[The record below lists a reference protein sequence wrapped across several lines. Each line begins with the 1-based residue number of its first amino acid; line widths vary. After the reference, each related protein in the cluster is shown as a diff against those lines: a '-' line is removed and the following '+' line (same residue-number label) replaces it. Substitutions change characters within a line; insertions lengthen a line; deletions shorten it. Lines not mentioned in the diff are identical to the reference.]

1 MKLSAL
7 GTREVLSIL
16 EDVRSLKELRV
27 TRSYHDRGG
36 CLVRDIRALSELASA
51 TSHSHGRVMENSAD
65 LILDRLGAIAI
76 RQLDKSIDITQRIA
90 PINMVQTVRQ
100 AQQVTI
106 IRRRDCTSPQYG
118 GTNGH
123 QSPLNASGASG
134 TRERIRPA
142 EDPILDCPAIHSGGR
157 TPLAKRPRTL
167 RSPVTRST
175 QSVLQDL
182 GSSTPHARFSEC
194 NPSQQTHRPGLQDVD
209 FTEPRGQEEKMR

>member
-51 TSHSHGRVMENSAD
+51 TSYSHGRVMENSAD
-65 LILDRLGAIAI
+65 LIPDRLGAIAT

-90 PINMVQTVRQ
+90 AINMVQTVRQ
-100 AQQVTI
+100 AQQVII
-106 IRRRDCTSPQYG
+106 IRCRDCTSPQYG
-118 GTNGH
+118 GSNGH

-134 TRERIRPA
+134 TRERIRPS
-142 EDPILDCPAIHSGGR
+142 EGPLLDCHAFHSDDR

-167 RSPVTRST
+167 RSPATRS
-175 QSVLQDL
+175 
-182 GSSTPHARFSEC
+182 A
-194 NPSQQTHRPGLQDVD
+194 
-209 FTEPRGQEEKMR
+209 